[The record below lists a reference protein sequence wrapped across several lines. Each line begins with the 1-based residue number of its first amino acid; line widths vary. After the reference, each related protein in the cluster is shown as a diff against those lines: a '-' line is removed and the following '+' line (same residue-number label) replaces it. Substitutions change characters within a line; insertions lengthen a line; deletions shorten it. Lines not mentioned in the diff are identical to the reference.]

1 MTNFFSNKSL
11 RMHWPLLKA
20 GDHDLPSTWYS
31 MYLNRFHCPSQIE
44 NPSLGSGAWNIIFLQ
59 QKMIF
64 SQKFR
69 LTRLIRWTQHWFH
82 PNQIFPRPPGP
93 SSHRVDLCYTQQLR
107 QLGHVSHFS
116 SITASFLTCA
126 LWRHLVIPNPVGPV
140 CHPVGAGE
148 VPCGVHL
155 RSLCGNVFSVKMLK
169 PILVML

>member
-1 MTNFFSNKSL
+1 MIYQALDTQCIWIGSIAPVKL
-11 RMHWPLLKA
+11 KTPLLA
-20 GDHDLPSTWYS
+20 AVPET
-31 MYLNRFHCPSQIE
+31 MFQ
-44 NPSLGSGAWNIIFLQ
+44 WNIFIFS
-59 QKMIF
+59 

-82 PNQIFPRPPGP
+82 PNQTFPRPPGP
-93 SSHRVDLCYTQQLR
+93 SSHRVDLCYTQPLR

-116 SITASFLTCA
+116 SFTAVFLTCA

>member
-1 MTNFFSNKSL
+1 MIYQALDTQCIWIGSIAPVKL
-11 RMHWPLLKA
+11 KTPLLA
-20 GDHDLPSTWYS
+20 AVPGTFYFYFYCFFPAT
-31 MYLNRFHCPSQIE
+31 E
-44 NPSLGSGAWNIIFLQ
+44 NVSN
-59 QKMIF
+59 
-64 SQKFR
+64 QKFR
-69 LTRLIRWTQHWFH
+69 LTRLIRWTQHWFR

-148 VPCGVHL
+148 VSGGVHL